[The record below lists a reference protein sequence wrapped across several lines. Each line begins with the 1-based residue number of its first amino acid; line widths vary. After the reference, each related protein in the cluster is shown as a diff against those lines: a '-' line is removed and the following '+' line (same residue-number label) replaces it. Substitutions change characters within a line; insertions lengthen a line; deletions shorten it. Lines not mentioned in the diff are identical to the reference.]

1 MVDWIKRNKV
11 LSFLI
16 LLIVSYFLYSKSVR
30 PFLYNKQ
37 SFGLAGSYLP
47 ESGGVAL
54 RDTASTSDNFI
65 KMPSAESGMVIQN
78 SSMSL
83 LVSNVREAGDKAVS
97 YAKNIG
103 GFMVSSSYSRPDE
116 SAFATITVRV
126 PKSRFD
132 EAMAY
137 FRSLSIKVTNEMLM
151 GEDVTEEYVNIEERL
166 ETLEKTKAKFEEIQD
181 QASEVDDILQVTREL
196 TNLQY
201 QIDALIGQKEAIEKN
216 VELTK
221 ITLYLSTDELSLPYT
236 PDDKFRPNVVFKLA
250 VRSLVKSL
258 IGVGKGL
265 IWIGVYGVIWLP
277 ILVVILLVRKRKG
290 FRKQS

>member
-1 MVDWIKRNKV
+1 M
-11 LSFLI
+11 
-16 LLIVSYFLYSKSVR
+16 
-30 PFLYNKQ
+30 
-37 SFGLAGSYLP
+37 
-47 ESGGVAL
+47 
-54 RDTASTSDNFI
+54 
-65 KMPSAESGMVIQN
+65 
-78 SSMSL
+78 
-83 LVSNVREAGDKAVS
+83 
-97 YAKNIG
+97 
-103 GFMVSSSYSRPDE
+103 
-116 SAFATITVRV
+116 
-126 PKSRFD
+126 
-132 EAMAY
+132 
-137 FRSLSIKVTNEMLM
+137 
-151 GEDVTEEYVNIEERL
+151 
-166 ETLEKTKAKFEEIQD
+166 
-181 QASEVDDILQVTREL
+181 
-196 TNLQY
+196 QY